1 MTDEE
6 PRASAPE
13 VIAGLGSTLS
23 KGARVRAVAAL
34 VAGLAGAVFV
44 GALWWTEPGPLPALT
59 QLAFG
64 LLTLACL
71 AWAAYGT
78 WLLRSRV
85 PLFAT
90 DRVVAAWIGLAASAL
105 TSTLLVAVTLQRGSG
120 AWGVTLVAAALVAV
134 AAVLVVRAH
143 RQRAALLRRERALS
157 DDEPQPP
164 PRDNPSRPNERREP

>member
-1 MTDEE
+1 MTNEE

-13 VIAGLGSTLS
+13 VIAGLGGTLS

-34 VAGLAGAVFV
+34 VAGVAGAVFV
-44 GALWWTEPGPLPALT
+44 AALWWTEPGPLPVPT

-64 LLTLACL
+64 LLTLVCL

-90 DRVVAAWIGLAASAL
+90 DRVVAAWIGLTASVLVGAL
-105 TSTLLVAVTLQRGSG
+105 LIGTVAQRGTGTWGVIATVAV
-120 AWGVTLVAAALVAV
+120 LVVV
-134 AAVLVVRAH
+134 STVLVVRAH
-143 RQRAALLRRERALS
+143 ARRAALLRRERALS
-157 DDEPQPP
+157 GDD
-164 PRDNPSRPNERREP
+164 PSPGAPK

>member
-1 MTDEE
+1 MTNEE

-13 VIAGLGSTLS
+13 VIAGLGGALS

-34 VAGLAGAVFV
+34 VVGVAGAVFV
-44 GALWWTEPGPLPALT
+44 AALWWTEPGPLPVLT

-64 LLTLACL
+64 LLTLVCL

-90 DRVVAAWIGLAASAL
+90 DRVVAAWIGLTASVLVGGLLIGTVAQRG
-105 TSTLLVAVTLQRGSG
+105 TATGTWGVIATVVVLVAVS
-120 AWGVTLVAAALVAV
+120 
-134 AAVLVVRAH
+134 AVLVVRAH
-143 RQRAALLRRERALS
+143 ARRAALLRRERTLS
-157 DDEPQPP
+157 GDDPSPGA
-164 PRDNPSRPNERREP
+164 PR

>member
-1 MTDEE
+1 MTNEE

-13 VIAGLGSTLS
+13 VIAGLGGTLS

-34 VAGLAGAVFV
+34 VAGVAGAVFV
-44 GALWWTEPGPLPALT
+44 AALWWTEPGPLPVPT

-64 LLTLACL
+64 LLTLVCL

-90 DRVVAAWIGLAASAL
+90 DRVVAAWIGLTASVL
-105 TSTLLVAVTLQRGSG
+105 VGVLLIGTVAQRGTGTWGVIATVAV
-120 AWGVTLVAAALVAV
+120 LVVV
-134 AAVLVVRAH
+134 STVLVVRAH
-143 RQRAALLRRERALS
+143 ARRAALLRRERALS
-157 DDEPQPP
+157 GDD
-164 PRDNPSRPNERREP
+164 PSPGAPK

>member
-1 MTDEE
+1 MTNEE

-13 VIAGLGSTLS
+13 VIAGLGGALS

-34 VAGLAGAVFV
+34 VVGLAGAVFV
-44 GALWWTEPGPLPALT
+44 GALWWTEPGPLPVLT

-64 LLTLACL
+64 LLTLVCL

-90 DRVVAAWIGLAASAL
+90 DRVVAAWIGLAASVL
-105 TSTLLVAVTLQRGSG
+105 VGGLLIGTVAQRGSG
-120 AWGVTLVAAALVAV
+120 TWGVIATVAVLVAV
-134 AAVLVVRAH
+134 STVLVIRAH
-143 RQRAALLRRERALS
+143 SWRAALLRRERALS
-157 DDEPQPP
+157 DDDPP
-164 PRDNPSRPNERREP
+164 PPASR

>member
-13 VIAGLGSTLS
+13 VVAGLGGTLS
-23 KGARVRAVAAL
+23 KAARVRSVAAL

-44 GALWWTEPGPLPALT
+44 AALWWTEPGPLPALT

-64 LLTLACL
+64 LLTLVCL

-90 DRVVAAWIGLAASAL
+90 DRVVAAWIGLAASVLVGGLLIGTVAQRG
-105 TSTLLVAVTLQRGSG
+105 TGTWGVVATVAVLVAVST
-120 AWGVTLVAAALVAV
+120 
-134 AAVLVVRAH
+134 VLVVRAH
-143 RQRAALLRRERALS
+143 ARRAALLRRERALS
-157 DDEPQPP
+157 GDDPAPGAP
-164 PRDNPSRPNERREP
+164 K